1 MLTSDGNEQVLI
13 GLLSNIYFWIF
24 SISISSIFLLFKK
37 YIYTRFQKIKIK
49 KIDIRNVPKFISG
62 NQIPVYPDSNDF
74 INYVENELVIKNPKD
89 ELLIHELVIDDI
101 EVLDYSYEDTIV
113 QKGFDYPNQRVDFV
127 MFNNGNKCSNQVDY
141 QLFCWYLNR
150 DSNEKI
156 LIFED
161 ESKIKNLQGGDIKK
175 IFSIDLTDYT
185 ISKHFSDDFPDCKQ
199 LVKLELINKF
209 TKTVE
214 SEIEI
219 PYMSSGKCFC
229 RNRGGGTVPI
239 DRTIIPIVELVSPY
253 KQKCYKFT
261 INHMLLKGE
270 NTFRFNILVD
280 APISLSYRVKILSNK
295 KELAV
300 YSQKPFFIKFPKYQ
314 FAYSTNENISY
325 YLIKNGLDESDFED
339 VELREPS
346 LINTVNGIKQ
356 EFNL

>member
-175 IFSIDLTDYT
+175 YFL
-185 ISKHFSDDFPDCKQ
+185 
-199 LVKLELINKF
+199 
-209 TKTVE
+209 
-214 SEIEI
+214 
-219 PYMSSGKCFC
+219 
-229 RNRGGGTVPI
+229 
-239 DRTIIPIVELVSPY
+239 
-253 KQKCYKFT
+253 
-261 INHMLLKGE
+261 
-270 NTFRFNILVD
+270 
-280 APISLSYRVKILSNK
+280 
-295 KELAV
+295 
-300 YSQKPFFIKFPKYQ
+300 
-314 FAYSTNENISY
+314 
-325 YLIKNGLDESDFED
+325 
-339 VELREPS
+339 
-346 LINTVNGIKQ
+346 
-356 EFNL
+356 